1 METGVQVS
9 SIASVYL
16 IAAWIPSMQILL
28 VNIVT
33 EKSKGLRRALQCMG
47 LKHSVFWLSWL
58 VAELATMSLALLLVL
73 PIGSYTR
80 LFARSDMSLVFLIFF
95 VFLASICTLSFFISV
110 FFQVCLSLTLCLC
123 ME

>member
-1 METGVQVS
+1 MS

-33 EKSKGLRRALQCMG
+33 EKNKGLRRALQCMG

-58 VAELATMSLALLLVL
+58 VSELATMSVALVLVL
-73 PIGSYTR
+73 PIGS
-80 LFARSDMSLVFLIFF
+80 
-95 VFLASICTLSFFISV
+95 
-110 FFQVCLSLTLCLC
+110 
-123 ME
+123 

>member
-1 METGVQVS
+1 MQVS

-58 VAELATMSLALLLVL
+58 VSELATMSVALVLVL
-73 PIGSYTR
+73 PIGSYTG
-80 LFARSDMSLVFLIFF
+80 LFARSDMSLVFFIFL
-95 VFLASICTLSFFISV
+95 VFLASVCTLSFFISV

-123 ME
+123 I